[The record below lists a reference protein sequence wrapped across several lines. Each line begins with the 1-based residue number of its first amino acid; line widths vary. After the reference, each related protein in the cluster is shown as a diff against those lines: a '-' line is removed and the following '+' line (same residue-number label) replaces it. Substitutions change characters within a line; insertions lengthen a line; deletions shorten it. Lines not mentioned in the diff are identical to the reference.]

1 MNTQRFL
8 FSLPRE
14 LAYFNGAYMSPQL
27 KKVEEAG
34 IAGLKQKNRP
44 FELAVEDFFEPV
56 QKLKLAFAKLINVTD
71 PASIAIIPSV
81 SYGIA
86 QIANNVEAVPGDNIV
101 LLEEQFPSNYYTWE
115 RLADQKGLE
124 LRIIK
129 ATDTF
134 PCTANWN
141 EHILQSIDENTA
153 VVAMSHVHWADGT
166 KYDLARI
173 GREARAA
180 GALFVIDGTQ
190 SVGALPFDV
199 SSIQPDAL
207 ICAGYKWL
215 MGPYSIGLAYYG
227 PALNEGIPIEE
238 NWINRLHSDDFR
250 QLVNYQPAYRKGAA
264 RYSVGEQSNFI
275 QVPMMQ
281 AALEQLLDWGPDNI
295 QLYCANLLKEP
306 LNMLRRSGVLLEPA
320 EHRAH
325 HLIGL
330 RLPDHIDMASL
341 QTAFKDHNVMVSFRG
356 NAIRLSC
363 HLYND
368 EQDVEKLLAAFESI

>member
-1 MNTQRFL
+1 MNTQRSL

-14 LAYFNGAYMSPQL
+14 VAYFNGAYMSPQL

-44 FELAVEDFFEPV
+44 FELAISDFFEPV
-56 QKLKLAFAKLINVTD
+56 QKLKSTYAKLINAPD

-86 QIANNVEAVPGDNIV
+86 QVANNVEAAPGDNIV

-115 RLADQKGLE
+115 RLANEKGLE

-129 ATDTF
+129 APGTF
-134 PCTANWN
+134 PRAVNWN
-141 EHILQSIDENTA
+141 EHLLRSIDEKTA
-153 VVAMSHVHWADGT
+153 VVTMSHVHWADGT
-166 KYDLARI
+166 KYDLVRI
-173 GREARAA
+173 GQQARAA
-180 GALFVIDGTQ
+180 GALFVVDGTQ

-215 MGPYSIGLAYYG
+215 IGPYSIGLAYYS
-227 PALNEGIPIEE
+227 PALSEGTPVEE

-250 QLVNYQPAYRKGAA
+250 QLVNYQPAYRGGAA

-281 AALEQLLDWGPDNI
+281 AAIEQLLEWSPSNI
-295 QLYCANLLKEP
+295 QSYCSNLLKEP
-306 LNMLRRSGVLLEPA
+306 LDILHKTGVLLEPA
-320 EHRAH
+320 EQRAH

-330 RLPDHIDMASL
+330 RLPDHIDMKRL
-341 QTAFKDHNVMVSFRG
+341 QAAFKDHNVVVSFRG

-368 EQDVEKLLAAFESI
+368 EQDVEKLLAAFSKA